1 MSLAIDAAAVPVT
14 VLMYH
19 AVGDGVL
26 LAADPHYTVGLRD
39 FDRQLGFIRARNLR
53 ATSVRSLLAQ
63 GMREGSVAITFDD
76 GHETNARAA
85 DSVAACGG
93 TADFFVNP
101 ATIGSAGFLD
111 WRALREMARSG
122 HSIQSHGLS
131 HRYLDELTEGEVR
144 SELHDS
150 KARIEDGI
158 GQPVTIFAP
167 PGGRVTAAVVR
178 LVREAGYEALCGS
191 AAALWRQPGSRGP
204 IPRLAVTAGLDARRF
219 ERWIRQEYLEM
230 ARMRLRHAALL
241 AAKGLLGNG
250 PYERVRLALLRVP
263 RDQATRIG

>member
-1 MSLAIDAAAVPVT
+1 MSLAIDTTAAPVT

-26 LAADPHYTVGLRD
+26 PAADPHYTVGTCD
-39 FDRQLGFIRARNLR
+39 FDRQLDFIRVHNLR
-53 ATSVRSLLAQ
+53 ATSVRSLLAN
-63 GMREGSVAITFDD
+63 GVRERSVAITFDD

-85 DSVAACGG
+85 DQVAACGG

-111 WRALREMARSG
+111 WPALREMARSG
-122 HSIQSHGLS
+122 HSIQSHGQN
-131 HRYLDELTEGEVR
+131 HRYLDELSQGEVR
-144 SELHDS
+144 SELRDS
-150 KARIEDGI
+150 KAHIEDRI

-191 AAALWRQPGSRGP
+191 TAALWQPGSGGP
-204 IPRLAVTAGLDARRF
+204 IPRLAVTTGLDARRF
-219 ERWIRQEYLEM
+219 ERWIRQDELEM
-230 ARMRLRHAALL
+230 ARVRLRHAALA
-241 AAKGLLGNG
+241 AAKGLLGNRR
-250 PYERVRLALLRVP
+250 YERVRLALLRVS
-263 RDQATRIG
+263 REQATRTG

>member
-1 MSLAIDAAAVPVT
+1 MSLVIDTTAAPVT

-19 AVGDGVL
+19 AVGDGAL
-26 LAADPHYTVGLRD
+26 PAADPHYTVGMRD
-39 FDRQLGFIRARNLR
+39 FDRQLGYVRVHKR
-53 ATSVRSLLAQ
+53 ATSVRSLLAN
-63 GMREGSVAITFDD
+63 GLREGSVAITFDD

-85 DSVAACGG
+85 DRVAAFGG

-122 HSIQSHGLS
+122 HSIQSHGQS
-131 HRYLDELTEGEVR
+131 HRYLDELPEREVR
-144 SELHDS
+144 SELRDS
-150 KARIEDGI
+150 KACIEDRI

-191 AAALWRQPGSRGP
+191 TAALWRHPGSSEP
-204 IPRLAVTAGLDARRF
+204 IPRLALTTGLDARRF
-219 ERWIRQEYLEM
+219 ERWIHQDELEM
-230 ARMRLRHAALL
+230 ARVRLRHAALL
-241 AAKGLLGNG
+241 AAKGLLGNRR
-250 PYERVRLALLRVP
+250 YERVRLALLRVS
-263 RDQATRIG
+263 RDQATGAG